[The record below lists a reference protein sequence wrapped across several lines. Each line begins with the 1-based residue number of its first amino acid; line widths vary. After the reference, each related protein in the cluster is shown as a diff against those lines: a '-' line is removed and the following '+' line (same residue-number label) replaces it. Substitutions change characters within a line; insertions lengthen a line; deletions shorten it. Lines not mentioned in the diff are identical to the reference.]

1 MYRAKMLNDFLNRES
16 IMKDSVLVL
25 AEVTDGKMMAPS
37 FSETLRAGQQI
48 AQANESAIHALVLGH
63 IVVSSYG

>member
-1 MYRAKMLNDFLNRES
+1 
-16 IMKDSVLVL
+16 MKDSVLVL